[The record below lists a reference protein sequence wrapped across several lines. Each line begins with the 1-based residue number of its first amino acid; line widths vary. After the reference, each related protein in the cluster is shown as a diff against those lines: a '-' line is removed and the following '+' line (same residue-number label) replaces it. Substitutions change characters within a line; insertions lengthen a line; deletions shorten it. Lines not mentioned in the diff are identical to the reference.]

1 MSERLLTVADICDR
15 LQVHEETVRRW
26 LRDGRLKGINLGGKS
41 GYRIRENDLEE
52 FLQRMAEQGKAA
64 A

>member
-1 MSERLLTVADICDR
+1 MTERLLTVAEICDL

-26 LRDGRLKGINLGGKS
+26 LRDGRLNGINLGGKS
-41 GYRIRENDLEE
+41 GYRVRESELADFLHRLE
-52 FLQRMAEQGKAA
+52 EQGKAA

>member
-1 MSERLLTVADICDR
+1 VSERLLTVADICDR

-41 GYRIRENDLEE
+41 GYRIRESDLQD
-52 FLQRMAEQGKAA
+52 FLVRMEEQGKAVA
-64 A
+64 